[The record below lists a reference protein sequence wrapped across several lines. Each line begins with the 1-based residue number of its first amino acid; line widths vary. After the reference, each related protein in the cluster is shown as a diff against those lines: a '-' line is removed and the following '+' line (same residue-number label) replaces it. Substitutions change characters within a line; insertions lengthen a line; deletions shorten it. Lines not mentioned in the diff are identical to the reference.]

1 MLYDRFSNATKTL
14 GAGDG
19 ISDPRDRRQFPRSKG
34 ACELYYEKERYELI
48 DWSAGGCAVEG
59 LTGLAEGDKIDVTL
73 RISGKR
79 TALVQNTKARVIRVE
94 KESVALK
101 FLDLSIEERDLLLI
115 AQGAFSDNVFVMD
128 LNEDQIV

>member
-1 MLYDRFSNATKTL
+1 EML
-14 GAGDG
+14 
-19 ISDPRDRRQFPRSKG
+19 I
-34 ACELYYEKERYELI
+34 
-48 DWSAGGCAVEG
+48 
-59 LTGLAEGDKIDVTL
+59 AEGDKVDVTL

>member
-1 MLYDRFSNATKTL
+1 MLYDRFSDDTKTI
-14 GAGDG
+14 GGG
-19 ISDPRDRRQFPRSKG
+19 ETPSDPRDRRQFPRSKG
-34 ACELYYEKERYELI
+34 ACELYYQKERYELI

-59 LTGLAEGDKIDVTL
+59 LTGLTEGEKVDVTL
-73 RISGKR
+73 RVSGKR
-79 TALVQNTKARVIRVE
+79 TALVQSTKARVIRVE

-128 LNEDQIV
+128 LTEEQIL